1 MRILDFFRIDL
12 LSPNE
17 PSSFDTPLSTI
28 KNGNI
33 QKQASASGS
42 VSTRLY
48 KCLRCERLAPHRW
61 LIERHIQAKHP
72 SEVDNMSKMIVEID
86 KSSPP
91 SIKGE
96 PITATKSS
104 SNTTQP
110 STNSDAA
117 TAPKA
122 FSCSACS
129 LQAYHLW
136 VILRHIRNVHK
147 NDGSNAKIIDNINN
161 QVISLLFSSSIGIL
175 SIQFIDH

>member
-1 MRILDFFRIDL
+1 M
-12 LSPNE
+12 
-17 PSSFDTPLSTI
+17 
-28 KNGNI
+28 
-33 QKQASASGS
+33 
-42 VSTRLY
+42 STRLY

-72 SEVDNMSKMIVEID
+72 SEIDNMSKMIVEIE
-86 KSSPP
+86 KSSTN
-91 SIKGE
+91 GE
-96 PITATKSS
+96 PMTATKSSSS

-110 STNSDAA
+110 SIDSDAA

-147 NDGSNAKIIDNINN
+147 NDGSNAKIVDNINN
-161 QVISLLFSSSIGIL
+161 QVISLFSSSSIRIF